1 MSVSILCLSTNCAY
15 PHTAAHVLQ
24 IEKLEDVADTLEEL
38 WISYNLIASLD
49 GLQGCSNLTTLYV
62 SNNMIKS
69 WAELDKLV
77 SSLLML
83 YLMCCS

>member
-1 MSVSILCLSTNCAY
+1 
-15 PHTAAHVLQ
+15 VLQ

-77 SSLLML
+77 SSRLMFRI
-83 YLMCCS
+83 